1 VLLLDESP
9 VAPIA
14 SGSAGG
20 GRYLEI
26 EPDRTGNRPVRPLDC
41 RCRGGGSTLGGEI
54 VTTTVE
60 GRERY
65 GVIVRYPRDLRDN
78 PQAIASDVLV
88 SAGGAMVPLGELAAI
103 RVTQGPLSIRTE
115 NTEPVAY
122 LYAPKT
128 SAGPNECSK
137 RSHWNRSPQRS
148 DRTKIARLR
157 AGERRTRLPQNVFHI
172 LLEFSKQ
179 SLFLARSVFCLL
191 GLLFFIFE
199 KLPEKRITLP
209 CVQGNVITDLCP
221 CRCAGRKWRLSIEI
235 DRYALGSRL
244 CARWL

>member
-1 VLLLDESP
+1 MLLLDESP

-115 NTEPVAY
+115 NIPSPSPISM
-122 LYAPKT
+122 LPK
-128 SAGPNECSK
+128 
-137 RSHWNRSPQRS
+137 PQL
-148 DRTKIARLR
+148 DLTNAQ
-157 AGERRTRLPQNVFHI
+157 TQP
-172 LLEFSKQ
+172 LEQ
-179 SLFLARSVFCLL
+179 
-191 GLLFFIFE
+191 
-199 KLPEKRITLP
+199 IT
-209 CVQGNVITDLCP
+209 
-221 CRCAGRKWRLSIEI
+221 A
-235 DRYALGSRL
+235 A
-244 CARWL
+244 

>member
-1 VLLLDESP
+1 MLLLDESP

-88 SAGGAMVPLGELAAI
+88 SAGGAMVPLGQLAAI
-103 RVTQGPLSIRTE
+103 RVTQGPPSIRTE
-115 NTEPVAY
+115 NAELVAY
-122 LYAPKT
+122 LYVDMHGRDIGGFVAD
-128 SAGPNECSK
+128 A
-137 RSHWNRSPQRS
+137 
-148 DRTKIARLR
+148 DRAVRD
-157 AGERRTRLPQNVFHI
+157 QV
-172 LLEFSKQ
+172 
-179 SLFLARSVFCLL
+179 
-191 GLLFFIFE
+191 
-199 KLPEKRITLP
+199 KLPPGYRIQWSGQYEYL
-209 CVQGNVITDLCP
+209 
-221 CRCAGRKWRLSIEI
+221 
-235 DRYALGSRL
+235 
-244 CARWL
+244 